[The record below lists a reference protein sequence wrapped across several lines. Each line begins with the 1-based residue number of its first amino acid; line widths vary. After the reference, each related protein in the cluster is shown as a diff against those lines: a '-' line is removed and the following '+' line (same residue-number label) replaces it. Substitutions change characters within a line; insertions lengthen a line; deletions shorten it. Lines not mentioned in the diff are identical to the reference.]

1 MLMPRRAL
9 QFVAPVLPKAL
20 ALLLW
25 LGMGLLPVVLLSGC
39 ALPFAPA
46 AVSAEGD
53 EAGDEA
59 ADEEAA
65 AEDEAGDEETPV
77 APKPP
82 KKRVAVHQL
91 TPQKQLSRLP
101 HTTLSWQLEGGL
113 VMKGQL
119 FVPQGATPSRPASVA
134 VLLHSLAGTGLNW
147 APWALQ
153 LLQAHHAVLLLDLP
167 GHGQSN
173 TLLDGSTLS
182 WRLFDAKQWHTLP
195 KALTTLWVDVQHP
208 AVRKQWP
215 ATTAPQH
222 LGFVGAGLGA
232 NLALI
237 EAAAHP
243 EAYRFVVALAPTL
256 NTKGVAP
263 LLAAAVDAHPPTLF
277 VASSTEPDSYAATQQ
292 LFRVM
297 GGTKSLRLYKELGA
311 AEELLDGY
319 APLQQAT
326 LAWLGTALQHG
337 DTGHANMAV
346 EATHPAHP
354 AHSPHPASLGTHGA
368 HATKVAHHG

>member
-1 MLMPRRAL
+1 MLTTCRAL
-9 QFVAPVLPKAL
+9 KSLAPSVSAWLPKAL

-25 LGMGLLPVVLLSGC
+25 LGMGLLPVVMLSGC

-46 AVSAEGD
+46 AATAEGD
-53 EAGDEA
+53 EAGDE
-59 ADEEAA
+59 EAA
-65 AEDEAGDEETPV
+65 VDDAAEEGDAETPA
-77 APKPP
+77 APKPH
-82 KKRVAVHQL
+82 KKMVAVHQL
-91 TPQKQLSRLP
+91 TPQKQLSTLP
-101 HTTLSWQLEGGL
+101 HTTLAWQLEGGL

-119 FVPQGATPSRPASVA
+119 FVPQGATPSRPAPVA

-153 LLQAHHAVLLLDLP
+153 LLQARHAVLLLDLP
-167 GHGQSN
+167 GHGLSN

-182 WRLFDAKQWHTLP
+182 WRLFDAKQWHALP
-195 KALTTLWVDVQHP
+195 KALSTLWVDVTHP
-208 AVRKQWP
+208 TVRKQWP
-215 ATTAPQH
+215 QTTNPQH

-243 EAYRFVVALAPTL
+243 DAYQFVVALAPTL
-256 NTKGVAP
+256 GTKGVAP

-311 AEELLDGY
+311 AEELLAGY

-326 LAWLGTALQHG
+326 LAWLGTTLQQG
-337 DTGHANMAV
+337 DTGHANRAAEV
-346 EATHPAHP
+346 THLAHP
-354 AHSPHPASLGTHGA
+354 TPPASLGTHGA
-368 HATKVAHHG
+368 HHG